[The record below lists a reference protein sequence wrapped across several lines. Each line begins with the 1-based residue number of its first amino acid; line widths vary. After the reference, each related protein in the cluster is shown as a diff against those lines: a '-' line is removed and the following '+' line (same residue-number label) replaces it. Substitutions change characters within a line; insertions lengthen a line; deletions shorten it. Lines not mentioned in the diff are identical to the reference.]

1 MKKTLVLGIA
11 MVSMVLST
19 QLANAKDTFVYGENG
34 NELMVS
40 TLNNDGKTITP
51 KLKYKYL
58 YDDNGKMVG
67 KKAYR
72 WNSERKRWDPSYL
85 ITMNSSENISIMD
98 YAEWNVETA
107 SFTENQKQSI
117 YYSDSVNHLVTYI
130 NDSPAFEIISD
141 IH

>member
-11 MVSMVLST
+11 MVSMILST
-19 QLANAKDTFVYGENG
+19 QLANAKDTFIYGENG
-34 NELMVS
+34 NELIVS

-51 KLKYKYL
+51 KLKYKYQ
-58 YDDNGKMVG
+58 YDDNEKMIE

-72 WNSERKRWDPSYL
+72 WNSELKHWEPLYI

-98 YAEWNVETA
+98 YAEWNKETA
-107 SFTENQKQSI
+107 SFTENQKQNI
-117 YYSDSVNHLVTYI
+117 YYSDSENHLITYT
-130 NDSPAFEIISD
+130 NDSAEMEIISD

>member
-11 MVSMVLST
+11 MVSMALST

-72 WNSERKRWDPSYL
+72 WNSEWKRWDPSYL

-117 YYSDSVNHLVTYI
+117 YYSDSVNHLVTYT

>member
-11 MVSMVLST
+11 MVSMILST
-19 QLANAKDTFVYGENG
+19 QLANAKDTFIYGENG
-34 NELMVS
+34 NELIVS

-51 KLKYKYL
+51 KLKYKYQ
-58 YDDNGKMVG
+58 YDDNEKMIE

-72 WNSERKRWDPSYL
+72 WNSELKYWEPLYI

-98 YAEWNVETA
+98 YAEWNKETA
-107 SFTENQKQSI
+107 SFTENQKQNI
-117 YYSDSVNHLVTYI
+117 YYSDSENHLITYT
-130 NDSPAFEIISD
+130 NDSAEMEFISD